1 MRKTKI
7 MCTLGPACDN
17 DEMLKYMI
25 EHGLDC
31 ARLNFSHGTH
41 EEQKVRMD
49 RVKRIREELGIP
61 LPILL
66 DTKGPEIRIRDFKN
80 GKILLKEG
88 DTFTFNSTSKY
99 TDLMASESNR
109 LNKYYDGNSSNDAL
123 DFSVEVVS
131 LTKEGATLNITINH

>member
-7 MCTLGPACDN
+7 ICTLGPACDN
-17 DEMLKYMI
+17 DEMLKNMI

-66 DTKGPEIRIRDFKN
+66 DTKGPEIRIRDFKMV
-80 GKILLKEG
+80 K
-88 DTFTFNSTSKY
+88 FF
-99 TDLMASESNR
+99 
-109 LNKYYDGNSSNDAL
+109 
-123 DFSVEVVS
+123 
-131 LTKEGATLNITINH
+131 